1 MKSRALKRL
10 MRQRA
15 AVNLKSDPDQS
26 IVGVLWDWDAKV
38 IVVKSAVW
46 LRPGQEETVQGTIA
60 IPVDNIDWVQVEG
73 V

>member
-1 MKSRALKRL
+1 MKTRALRSL

-26 IVGVLWDWDAKV
+26 VVGILWDWDSKV
-38 IVVKSAVW
+38 VVLKSAVW
-46 LRPGQEETVQGTIA
+46 LRPGQEQEVQGTIA
-60 IPVDNIDWVQVEG
+60 VPVDNVDWVQVEG